1 MQHAFP
7 APFLL
12 AALCCMPALAQPA
25 PQAPRDLRPTRDVTV
40 TYALNGGADVYM
52 SQSWDAR
59 GKRLRMT
66 TAGEPGWM
74 LIDFGRSKAYMVVDR
89 TRRFITQPER
99 SATPDPLSL
108 PPDARL
114 TRVGNGRVANQPCTD
129 WRVDSVQLAA
139 TLCITADNVMVRMV
153 QQRTDGEARL
163 EARSVYF
170 APADP
175 ARFRVP
181 DGYREVTR

>member
-1 MQHAFP
+1 MRHAFP

-12 AALCCMPALAQPA
+12 AALCCVPALAQPV

-163 EARSVYF
+163 EARSVSF